1 LNIRDCLRESIEKL
15 AGAGIPGAV
24 LDAEVLIAHACGME
38 RFRLKVYPERE
49 LTPEE
54 LEEVRASVARRMK
67 HEPVA
72 YITEKRSSIRWNSRW
87 TAGTY
92 SASETELAVDL
103 AVYYA
108 PMNGLVLDLCTG
120 SGAIAVA
127 LKHNRSDLDIIA
139 TDLSG
144 EALDLAEKN
153 CSGILKSGA
162 IEFRQGNLFAPVR
175 GMIFDCIVSN
185 PPYVDPAKKP
195 ELQKDLEF
203 EPGQALYA
211 GDSGRSIVEA
221 IISSGPDFLGEGGVM
236 IIEIGESMRDF
247 VTEKGGRAGFSV
259 SVLNDYGGCR
269 GGCSEGFLNHAAFRA
284 LS

>member
-15 AGAGIPGAV
+15 TGAGIPGAA

-49 LTPEE
+49 LSPDE
-54 LEEVRASVARRMK
+54 LEEVQAAVARRMK

-72 YITEKRSSIRWNSRW
+72 YITGIKEFYSLEFQVDSRVLIPRP
-87 TAGTY
+87 
-92 SASETELAVDL
+92 ETELAVDL

-127 LKHNRSDLDIIA
+127 LKHNRSDLDVIA
-139 TDLSG
+139 TDLSV

-153 CSGILKSGA
+153 CSGILKPGA
-162 IEFRQGNLFAPVR
+162 IEFRQGHLFDPVR

-203 EPGQALYA
+203 EPGDALYA
-211 GDSGRSIVEA
+211 GDSGRAIVEA
-221 IISSGPDFLGEGGVM
+221 IISSGGNFLTGQGVM
-236 IIEIGESMRDF
+236 IIEIGEAMRDF
-247 VTEKGGRAGFSV
+247 VIEKGERAGFSV
-259 SVLNDYGGCR
+259 SILNDYGGLPR
-269 GGCSEGFLNHAAFRA
+269 VAVLK